1 LILGP
6 ALMRKKYLKSFL
18 TRKKYYQNALYA
30 QKILFLLSIASLM
43 HKKDL
48 STLPEIFFSSTN
60 RKVANQLAKLL
71 KKGAIRRLL
80 PRVYT
85 SIFDETDEAIVRRNL
100 WPLIAG
106 TFPGVQ
112 VSHRSAIEFQPSPNQ
127 VIYLTGKSRRVYKW
141 PGVTLNFTD
150 GPPPNEDDNLIA
162 KDLFVS
168 SLERACLEN
177 LLPVRK
183 RGNERRVV
191 EQAKIED
198 RLLQF
203 LNARGESELLALRDR
218 ARQIAEDA
226 GWTKAHRKLDA
237 IIGSLLSAQPKD
249 ILTSPAA
256 IAKAFGR
263 PYDSRRLELFTSLV
277 GALRSI
283 DFPSRPENTE
293 TKEAYTNFAFFES
306 YFSNYIEGT
315 TFRVEEALK
324 IVFENEIIPGQREDS
339 HDVKATFEIC
349 GERRELANE
358 IPTID
363 SFLTVLQQRHRIL
376 MRARPSKL
384 PGQFKIN
391 ANRAGNTYFVLP
403 GEVAGTLERGFELLS
418 GLTSPAARALYMM
431 FIISEV
437 HPFEDGNGRVAR
449 LMMNAELSR
458 AHESKIII
466 PTVYREDYLLNLR
479 RLTRQSDTM
488 AYIRM
493 MQRAHDFSH
502 WLKPADYDTLKA
514 QLESANAFD
523 EEGRILRFD

>member
-1 LILGP
+1 
-6 ALMRKKYLKSFL
+6 MR
-18 TRKKYYQNALYA
+18 
-30 QKILFLLSIASLM
+30 
-43 HKKDL
+43 KKDL
-48 STLPEIFFSSTN
+48 SSLPEILFGSKDIKTSN
-60 RKVANQLAKLL
+60 RLAKLL
-71 KKGAIRRLL
+71 NEGKIRKLL

-85 SIFDETDEAIVRRNL
+85 SNLEETVETIVSRNL
-100 WPLIAG
+100 WLLIAG
-106 TFPGVQ
+106 LFPGVL
-112 VSHRSAIEFQPSPNQ
+112 VSHRTAIEFQPSPAR
-127 VIYLTGKSRRVYKW
+127 VVYLTGKSRRIYRW
-141 PGVTLNFTD
+141 PGVSLNFTD
-150 GPPPNEDDNLIA
+150 GPRPNSDDNLIA

-168 SLERACLEN
+168 CLERACLEN
-177 LLPVRK
+177 LLPNRK
-183 RGNERRVV
+183 RGKERRAI
-191 EQAKIED
+191 EQEKIED

-203 LNARGESELLALRDR
+203 LNSRGETELSAFRDR
-218 ARQIAEDA
+218 TRDIAESF
-226 GWTKAHRKLDA
+226 GWEVAYAKLDA
-237 IIGSLLSAQPKD
+237 IIGSLLSTRPKD
-249 ILTSPAA
+249 ILTSPLA

-283 DFPSRPENTE
+283 DFRSQPEKTE
-293 TKEAYTNFAFFES
+293 TTEAYSNFAFFES

-315 TFRVEEALK
+315 TFRVDEALK

-349 GERRELANE
+349 GERRELAKE

-458 AHESKIII
+458 AQESKIII

-479 RLTRQSDTM
+479 RLTRQTDAI